1 MKKRLELDFAINDNA
16 RVLTTV
22 VGNSIYLDRITNEVK
37 MDCTNL
43 DNAQI
48 EGCIKLNFYKT
59 ESVERVIEALEKIK
73 IHLMM
78 ISAS

>member
-48 EGCIKLNFYKT
+48 EECIKLNFYKP
-59 ESVERVIEALEKIK
+59 ESVQRVIEALEKIK
-73 IHLMM
+73 NHLMM